1 MKGNLIMENVIE
13 INGLSKKYQKFALDN
28 VTLNVPM
35 GSVMGFIGANGAG
48 KSTTIKAIL
57 GLYKRDG
64 GEVKVF
70 GEDSEKMSNE
80 TREKIGVVFDTMP
93 FPKNLTVTML
103 DKVLSGIYKTW
114 DSEKF
119 FAYTTR
125 FDLPL
130 KKKLSGF
137 SRGMEMRLSIAAA
150 LSHNPSLLVLDEPT
164 GGLDPV
170 MRSEIL
176 DIFLEFM
183 QDETHS
189 ILISTHITSDL
200 EHIADYICFINKG
213 KIVFTEER
221 NEMLEKYRIM
231 KCTEEDLQQVDKKDI
246 IGMRKGRFCSEVLTL
261 NADKYPGMVADAPT
275 IEEIMVYYVKE
286 QQS

>member
-1 MKGNLIMENVIE
+1 MENVIE
-13 INGLSKKYQKFALDN
+13 INGLSKRYQKFALDN

-48 KSTTIKAIL
+48 KSTTIKGIL

-103 DKVLSGIYKTW
+103 DKVFSGIYKSW

-119 FAYTTR
+119 FAYITR
-125 FDLPL
+125 FELPL

-164 GGLDPV
+164 GCLDPV

-189 ILISTHITSDL
+189 ILMSTHITSDL

-231 KCTEEDLQQVDKKDI
+231 KCTEEDLQQLDKADI
-246 IGMRKGRFCSEVLTL
+246 IGMRKGRFCSEVLTM

>member
-1 MKGNLIMENVIE
+1 MENVIE
-13 INGLSKKYQKFALDN
+13 VNGLSKKYQKFALDN

-57 GLYKRDG
+57 GLYKRDD

-93 FPKNLTVTML
+93 FPKNLNVTML
-103 DKVLSGIYKTW
+103 DKVFSGIYKTW

-119 FAYTTR
+119 FAYITR
-125 FDLPL
+125 FELPL

>member
-1 MKGNLIMENVIE
+1 MENIIE
-13 INGLSKKYQKFALDN
+13 IKGLSKKYNKFALDN

-35 GSVMGFIGANGAG
+35 GSVMGFIGENGAG

-57 GLYKRDG
+57 GLYKRDS

-103 DKVLSGIYKTW
+103 DKVFSGIYKQW

-119 FAYTTR
+119 FGYITR
-125 FDLPL
+125 FELPL
-130 KKKLSGF
+130 KKKLSSF

-176 DIFLEFM
+176 DIFLEFI

-200 EHIADYICFINKG
+200 EHIADYVCFIHKG

-221 NEMLEKYRIM
+221 NEMLEKYRIL
-231 KCTEEDLQQVDKKDI
+231 KCSAEDIEKMDKKDI
-246 IGMRKGRFCSEVLTL
+246 IGMRNGRFTNEVLTL
-261 NADKYPGMVADAPT
+261 SADKYPHLTADAPT

>member
-1 MKGNLIMENVIE
+1 MENIIE
-13 INGLSKKYQKFALDN
+13 IKGLSKQYKKFTLDN
-28 VTLNVPM
+28 VNLVVPQ
-35 GSVMGFIGANGAG
+35 GTVMGFIGENGAG

-57 GLYKRDG
+57 GLYKRDA

-70 GEDSEKMSNE
+70 GEDSEKLSNE
-80 TREKIGVVFDTMP
+80 TKEKIGVVFDTIP
-93 FPKNLTVTML
+93 YPKNITVVQL
-103 DKVLSGIYKTW
+103 EKILSGIYKSWET
-114 DSEKF
+114 EKF
-119 FAYTTR
+119 FAYMSK
-125 FDLPL
+125 FGLPL
-130 KKKLSGF
+130 KSKIKSF

-200 EHIADYICFINKG
+200 EHIADYICFIHQG

-221 NEMLEKYRIM
+221 NEMLEKYRIL
-231 KCTEEDLQQVDKKDI
+231 KCTAEDVEKMDTNDI
-246 IGMRKGRFCSEVLTL
+246 IGMRKGRFTNEVLTL
-261 NADKYPGMVADAPT
+261 AADKYPHLVADAPT

-286 QQS
+286 QS

>member
-1 MKGNLIMENVIE
+1 MENVIE
-13 INGLSKKYQKFALDN
+13 INGLSKRYQKFALDN

-70 GEDSEKMSNE
+70 GEDSEKMAND

-103 DKVLSGIYKTW
+103 DKVFSGIYKSW

-119 FAYTTR
+119 FSYITR
-125 FDLPL
+125 FELPL
-130 KKKLSGF
+130 KKKLSSF

-183 QDETHS
+183 QDESHS
-189 ILISTHITSDL
+189 ILMSTHITSDL

-231 KCTEEDLQQVDKKDI
+231 KCTDEDLQQIDKNDI
-246 IGMRKGRFCSEVLTL
+246 IGMRKGRFCNEVLTM

>member
-1 MKGNLIMENVIE
+1 MENVIE
-13 INGLSKKYQKFALDN
+13 ISGLSKKYQKFTLDN
-28 VTLNVPM
+28 VTLNVPT

-64 GEVKVF
+64 GEVRVF

-103 DKVLSGIYKTW
+103 DKVFSGIYKQW

-119 FAYTTR
+119 FGYINR
-125 FDLPL
+125 FELPL
-130 KKKLSGF
+130 KKKISGF

-213 KIVFTEER
+213 RIVFTEER

-246 IGMRKGRFCSEVLTL
+246 IGMRNGRFCSEVLTM
-261 NADKYPGMVADAPT
+261 NADKYPGMVADKPT